1 MYNVAGTTFS
11 GVTTPLQNHAI
22 TNSSHSQHPLSSSS
36 PTTPVHTPASTPI
49 SAASTAMSNGGTN
62 AVAGAQQQLN
72 TMVGSGLLPPPLQNV
87 ETFGSFLGE
96 EIVSSWRRGL
106 ELPPP
111 PAVASFIEPTQY
123 LLGGGCTET
132 QHLLRH
138 PNKKQ
143 HLHHHIQQQGNHV
156 TPHPAPSWNQISCSS
171 KSNTTIHLLLKVFY
185 LLGHTKN
192 QLKHPVWLMICW
204 NRIYSIIIYWRIA
217 FSSLQMTITTIIST
231 INRTIGIWMIKV
243 AAITMHRPQRAH
255 QFYKTPVS
263 MIIIM
268 AA

>member
-22 TNSSHSQHPLSSSS
+22 TNSSHSHSHHPLSSSS

-49 SAASTAMSNGGTN
+49 SGASTAISNGGPN

-72 TMVGSGLLPPPLQNV
+72 AMVGSGLLQPPLQNV

-123 LLGGGCTET
+123 LLSGGCTDT
-132 QHLLRH
+132 QHLLCH

-143 HLHHHIQQQGNHV
+143 HLHHHTQQQGNNFV
-156 TPHPAPSWNQISCSS
+156 T
-171 KSNTTIHLLLKVFY
+171 HL
-185 LLGHTKN
+185 
-192 QLKHPVWLMICW
+192 
-204 NRIYSIIIYWRIA
+204 R
-217 FSSLQMTITTIIST
+217 
-231 INRTIGIWMIKV
+231 
-243 AAITMHRPQRAH
+243 
-255 QFYKTPVS
+255 
-263 MIIIM
+263 
-268 AA
+268 

>member
-1 MYNVAGTTFS
+1 MYTVAGTTFS

-22 TNSSHSQHPLSSSS
+22 TNSSHSHSQHPLSSSS

-49 SAASTAMSNGGTN
+49 SGANMAMSNGCTN

-72 TMVGSGLLPPPLQNV
+72 AMAGSGLLPPPLQNV

-143 HLHHHIQQQGNHV
+143 HLHLHLQQQGN
-156 TPHPAPSWNQISCSS
+156 
-171 KSNTTIHLLLKVFY
+171 
-185 LLGHTKN
+185 
-192 QLKHPVWLMICW
+192 
-204 NRIYSIIIYWRIA
+204 
-217 FSSLQMTITTIIST
+217 
-231 INRTIGIWMIKV
+231 
-243 AAITMHRPQRAH
+243 
-255 QFYKTPVS
+255 
-263 MIIIM
+263 
-268 AA
+268 